1 MRIVLAGGFNHLELA
16 MNASNPARLSTD
28 GLEPVPDTS
37 TARKLGEG
45 CSSDMRHGNCAQNG
59 ADSHLPVLTTA
70 SRLRR
75 MPCELR
81 RKEF

>member
-37 TARKLGEG
+37 TARKHIESTRVARPTCGMG
-45 CSSDMRHGNCAQNG
+45 IA
-59 ADSHLPVLTTA
+59 
-70 SRLRR
+70 RR
-75 MPCELR
+75 TVRTHTFRC
-81 RKEF
+81 